1 LPDAL
6 QDAQPRQG
14 QQIIAGTDDVI
25 FNVISK
31 WKSMLITNRLQHS
44 GISVVP
50 VATWGDVNSLKW
62 ALSGLPKH
70 SIIAVCGVGHNKS
83 KGALS
88 LWNYALQELERQLE
102 PTNILNVH

>member
-1 LPDAL
+1 
-6 QDAQPRQG
+6 
-14 QQIIAGTDDVI
+14 
-25 FNVISK
+25 
-31 WKSMLITNRLQHS
+31 MLITNRLQLS

-50 VATWGDVNSLKW
+50 VATWGDVNSLK
-62 ALSGLPKH
+62 LSGLPKH

-88 LWNYALQELERQLE
+88 LWNYAMQELERQLE